1 MRVAALPEILVALDE
16 DDAIA
21 AIENGFRRFARGE
34 AMITPVGHLEF
45 PQAPGDCHIKSAH
58 IAGDD
63 TFVVKVATGF
73 YANPRLGLE
82 SSNGFMALM
91 SARTGE
97 MLCLLHDRGRL
108 TDQRTAM
115 AGTIAA
121 RLIARPGSS
130 TLGIVGAGIQ
140 ARLQGE
146 MIARRLGLPD
156 ILVHARNPKAG
167 ETLAANLGGRTAD
180 LATLCDH
187 ADLIVTTTP
196 ARAPIIDDA
205 LVRPGTR
212 IVAVGADTPGKQEL
226 DARILGRARVVVD
239 SVDQCVDHGETGW
252 AVRAGL
258 LDPAALLSLGDLLN
272 APIAFAEDEI
282 IVADLTGVAIQD
294 HAIANSV
301 WRAMERC

>member
-1 MRVAALPEILVALDE
+1 MRVAALPEIMAALDE

-21 AIENGFRRFARGE
+21 AIENGFRGFARGE

-45 PQAPGDCHIKSAH
+45 PHAPGDCHIKSAH

-63 TFVVKVATGF
+63 AFVVKVATGF
-73 YANPRLGLE
+73 YANPGLGLE

-97 MLCLLHDRGRL
+97 VLCLLHDQGRL

-167 ETLAANLGGRTAD
+167 ETLAADLGGRTAD
-180 LATLCDH
+180 LETLCDH

-205 LVRPGTR
+205 LIRSGTR

-226 DARILGRARVVVD
+226 DPRILGRARVVVD

-272 APIAFAEDEI
+272 APIAFAEGEI

-294 HAIANSV
+294 HAIASSV